1 MKPVTHLDGAGLRGA
16 LLMANEY
23 VQRHRADLNRI
34 NVFPVPDGDTG
45 TNLALTV
52 SAIADRMRRGS
63 GESLAAVARDA
74 AEAGIM
80 GARGNCGMIL
90 SHFLLGFSDAVG
102 DRARVSVPE
111 FGAVLRSATEHVYRA
126 LEKPVEGTMITIMR
140 AIADEAERLQHSDFV
155 VLFERLLVK
164 AREALASTPDLLPV
178 LKGAG
183 VVDAGAKGFVHILE
197 GISSYVAGDPLVA
210 LESAPAWEEEEPAFA
225 AATAEYP
232 AESELYRFC
241 TEALVRGPA
250 IPGADEVKAHLRDHG
265 DSLVVIRS
273 GELLKVHIHTDG
285 PDQVFA
291 YLRGLGELVTHKAE
305 DMQAQHAVVE
315 RAAAAGHMTLAR
327 RPVSIVA
334 DTGCDLPDEVVRAH
348 GIHLVPL
355 NLIYGEKVL
364 RDRIDITAAE
374 FAEQLKAGAHPS
386 TSQPPP
392 AAFLE
397 GFRRAAEEGESVVA
411 VILSSGLS
419 GTYASAQ
426 AAAKQRGDGEVPVHL
441 FDSRAGSVLQ
451 GMLTLKAS
459 ELGELG
465 WEPGRIVAELDRIR
479 NQSGIIVILDTFERA
494 LASGRVGRG
503 RAWLGSLLDIKP
515 ILDVDATTGKLVPV
529 TRVRGRKAM
538 LPKMLETLEAKVPKA
553 AKKVRFG
560 VFHIAFPEIVAQVTA
575 EIRARWGKDTEVFG
589 VAGTPVIGTHAGEG
603 AWGIAY
609 LVED

>member
-63 GESLAAVARDA
+63 GESLAAVARDS

-102 DRARVSVPE
+102 DRARLGVAE

-126 LEKPVEGTMITIMR
+126 LEKPVEGTMITVMR
-140 AIADEAERLQHSDFV
+140 AVADEAERLQHSDFV

-210 LESAPAWEEEEPAFA
+210 VEAGPAWEAEPAFA
-225 AATAEYP
+225 AASVEYP
-232 AESELYRFC
+232 SEAEVYRFC

-250 IPGADEVKAHLRDHG
+250 IPGADEVKASLRGHG

-419 GTYASAQ
+419 GTFASAQ

-515 ILDVDATTGKLVPV
+515 ILDVDAATGKLVPV

-538 LPKMLETLEAKVPKA
+538 LPKMLETLEAKVPKE

-575 EIRARWGKDTEVFG
+575 EVRARWGKDTEVFG